1 MEATE
6 AAPGALGVPGTVDI
20 CLRAGQNLC
29 ERYKDVQETHKD
41 IEDLKIR
48 VENVWLHIAYQLATV
63 QSSSE
68 EVHQVLTDHIAELLN
83 KLQFYLFTACKNL
96 EKLKDKKGR
105 TKVIKFALFLKGS
118 LRKDVSVL
126 ERWRDMFNS
135 TFYMLSVPK
144 NPALDQILSME
155 LQKSQPDGSAVA
167 AVNAIRDV
175 LADEP
180 TKQLKSVWLDPVMM
194 HLPAPIGYSGAQ
206 IILDNTTDTRY
217 IMESIT
223 VVPGRRDYNQLDKDV
238 TKLASVLRESNGVP
252 GVLACKGVVRKQRS
266 DGAPENF
273 EFILE
278 MPHGLDESPEC
289 LRTILQRSTNEPHP
303 LDERVFLAKQIAKA
317 ALSVHN
323 LNFVHKNMRPE
334 NILVFPN
341 PGKTLGIPFLVGFQM
356 FRSADGITY
365 RTGDESWS
373 SNLYRHPSRQGTLPD
388 NAYRMQHDIY
398 SLGVILLEIGL
409 WSPFVNEEGEPA
421 AALSQIMHILQDK
434 DQRTRATRIKK
445 VLMVMAYNYLPPRIG
460 SKYTDIVISCLT
472 CLDRDSE
479 LGSESEFLDD
489 DGTLVGVRF
498 TQQILGVL
506 EEIDI

>member
-1 MEATE
+1 MEATK
-6 AAPGALGVPGTVDI
+6 AAPGALGLPGTVDI

-48 VENVWLHIAYQLATV
+48 VENAWLHIAYQLATV

-105 TKVIKFALFLKGS
+105 TKVIKFAIFLKGS
-118 LRKDVSVL
+118 LGKDVSAL
-126 ERWRDMFNS
+126 ERWRDMFSS

-144 NPALDQILSME
+144 NPALDHILSME

-180 TKQLKSVWLDPVMM
+180 TKQLKSVWLDPMIM
-194 HLPAPIGYSGAQ
+194 RLPTPIGYSGAHN
-206 IILDNTTDTRY
+206 ILDNTTNTRY
-217 IMESIT
+217 IMETIT
-223 VVPGRRDYNQLDKDV
+223 VDPGRRDYNRLDKDV

-266 DGAPENF
+266 DGAPEKF

-303 LDERVFLAKQIAKA
+303 LDERVFLTKQIAKA

-365 RTGDESWS
+365 RAGDESWS

-388 NAYRMQHDIY
+388 NGYRMQHDIY

-421 AALSQIMHILQDK
+421 AALSQIVHTLQDK
-434 DQRTRATRIKK
+434 DQRTRATRIKE
-445 VLMVMAYNYLPPRIG
+445 VLMAMAYKYLPPKIG

-489 DGTLVGVRF
+489 DGTLVGVRY